1 MISVEV
7 FHFWI
12 DVRIGKNALSQRFYI
27 SNSSLANLI
36 TNQVIFGLEKYSG
49 CVRNIEITYSQVYSI
64 LLTDQLVET
73 NENRTLG
80 CERYSMS
87 FFSLS

>member
-1 MISVEV
+1 M
-7 FHFWI
+7 
-12 DVRIGKNALSQRFYI
+12 RIGKNALSQRFYT

-36 TNQVIFGLEKYSG
+36 STQVIFGAGKYSG

-80 CERYSMS
+80 CERYFNFRVISMID
-87 FFSLS
+87 FCI

>member
-1 MISVEV
+1 MVSIEV
-7 FHFWI
+7 FQLWI

-27 SNSSLANLI
+27 SNTSLANVI
-36 TNQVIFGLEKYSG
+36 TNQIVFGYANFTG
-49 CVRNIEITYSQVYSI
+49 CVKNIEVSFSQVYSI

-80 CERYSMS
+80 CER
-87 FFSLS
+87 